1 MKTEMDLL
9 RQQKISQDEE
19 HQKEIAAI
27 DRENQTLL
35 EENRSFQKVRV
46 SQTVVLLHVP
56 QKCTLFTLII

>member
-27 DRENQTLL
+27 DRENRTLL
-35 EENRSFQKVRV
+35 EENCSFKKVRV
-46 SQTVVLLHVP
+46 SG
-56 QKCTLFTLII
+56 I

>member
-1 MKTEMDLL
+1 MSRMKTEMDLL

-46 SQTVVLLHVP
+46 SQTVVYYMFPKNARYLH
-56 QKCTLFTLII
+56 